1 MAQSREIQ
9 CKGKSYRLTLF
20 DDGVIGIFD
29 GSGKLFLGWPETTV
43 FDSARVMEKSDDE
56 VCERLSQ
63 LRRL

>member
-1 MAQSREIQ
+1 MAQSREFQ
-9 CKGKSYRLTLF
+9 CKGKSFRLTLF

-29 GSGKLFLGWPETTV
+29 GAGKLFLGWPETTV
-43 FDSARVMEKSDDE
+43 FDAERVMATSDNE